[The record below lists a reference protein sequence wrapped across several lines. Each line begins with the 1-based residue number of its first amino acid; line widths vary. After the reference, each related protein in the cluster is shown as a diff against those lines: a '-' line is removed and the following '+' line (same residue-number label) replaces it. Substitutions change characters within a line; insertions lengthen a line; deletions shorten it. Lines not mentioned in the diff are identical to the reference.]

1 MVKFVEVDPS
11 EISNFVGGRRGRVSY
26 PILKSF
32 METGMTLVKLDR
44 TGIQQNLQSLTS
56 SLNAYV
62 KSHNLPVKIFQRQG
76 ELYLMRLD
84 TDDAGKAMAVN
95 LDTVPRYVE
104 PVGQASQDLLDDE
117 SIPPVDADEVVA
129 RSAREKDKV
138 TK

>member
-1 MVKFVEVDPS
+1 MVKFIDVDPS

-32 METGMTLVKLDR
+32 LETGKTLVKLDR

-76 ELYLMRLD
+76 ELYLARTD
-84 TDDAGKAMAVN
+84 TDDAGNAAMIN

-104 PVGQASQDLLDDE
+104 PIGQAPQELLDAED
-117 SIPPVDADEVVA
+117 IPGVDDHEVEV
-129 RSAREKDKV
+129 RFNKEKGRV